1 MPIPKNYKELCI
13 DFLYGYSK
21 LANIKTNEELN
32 NKVKNISKDIIKII
46 PYHDISILTKKELQN
61 YKGSDLKEESIYCT
75 DCSGSS
81 KPIAFLRHLRNAIA
95 HGNLNQHGKFFILE
109 DWDNN
114 NKTNITA
121 IGKFDKTKIK
131 QILELFHRMD

>member
-1 MPIPKNYKELCI
+1 MAITKNYKELCI
-13 DFLYGYSK
+13 DFLYRYSE
-21 LANIKTNEELN
+21 LANIRTNEELN
-32 NKVKNISKDIIKII
+32 KRVKNLSKDVIKII
-46 PYHDISILTKKELQN
+46 PYDEISLLTKKELQK
-61 YKGSDLKEESIYCT
+61 YKGTDLKDESIYCT

-95 HGNLNQHGKFFILE
+95 HGNLNQEGKFFVLE

-131 QILELFHRMD
+131 HILELFH